1 LSQFVRHLG
10 SQLEVLVTQATAR
23 GKGKGKARNSARAQ
37 QEQEESSDSE
47 HDHDS
52 NEEGGNNDEG
62 QDGKAL
68 DDEDYVSH
76 AFYRQHIEDG
86 FEKRAPP
93 KLSLAKP
100 FYYPIDDAVTRTLAA
115 SKYTSKLAE
124 YTLSVSNAFFAST
137 THAAAQ
143 DALAAH
149 LAGDADST
157 TTLLNQVVNN
167 LAAIKD
173 MQRDRMFFLDLTSDP
188 SSTPTQRDFAN
199 NVLKNEFTPTVQNK
213 GGSARTNK
221 KYAAYESSFLRATQF
236 ASAKASATRH
246 LASGSRGDTGFGSNS
261 GGGGS
266 SGGSFSGQ
274 TLPNP
279 NSKTQQK
286 KKTAA
291 AKTPAASAAAPAD
304 RAAAGKQKKKVSWE
318 GPQAD
323 EE

>member
-1 LSQFVRHLG
+1 MSSVEFQTREGLSPSDSTRLSIGGSEVFEPSLNQLGAIGSPIPQEPPQEADNGSSDSRAPAPPSRSHARSVKVSTAAAAVLQQQQAEQQQQISELSQFVRHLG

-124 YTLSVSNAFFAST
+124 YTLSV
-137 THAAAQ
+137 
-143 DALAAH
+143 
-149 LAGDADST
+149 
-157 TTLLNQVVNN
+157 
-167 LAAIKD
+167 
-173 MQRDRMFFLDLTSDP
+173 
-188 SSTPTQRDFAN
+188 
-199 NVLKNEFTPTVQNK
+199 
-213 GGSARTNK
+213 
-221 KYAAYESSFLRATQF
+221 
-236 ASAKASATRH
+236 
-246 LASGSRGDTGFGSNS
+246 
-261 GGGGS
+261 
-266 SGGSFSGQ
+266 
-274 TLPNP
+274 
-279 NSKTQQK
+279 
-286 KKTAA
+286 
-291 AKTPAASAAAPAD
+291 
-304 RAAAGKQKKKVSWE
+304 
-318 GPQAD
+318 
-323 EE
+323 